1 MRNLLNIRRLDAA
14 LGAEIIDLDLSKP
27 LDEAVFSEVKAAWD
41 ENLVLL
47 FRDQKIS
54 DDDLIAFSRLFGDLD
69 KPGVNPQGKPYH
81 PTQPYINVI
90 SNLKQD
96 GVPLGN
102 LGDGEAVWHADMTYE
117 DNPPVGAVL
126 HGLTIPPEGGATY
139 FANMF
144 AAYDALDTDT
154 KALIDDKVAI
164 HDGAHNSAGM
174 LRRGYVEE
182 TDVMK
187 TPGARHSLVRD
198 FGGRKALF
206 LGRRPHSYIVGMAVP
221 ESEALL
227 DRIWAHASQ
236 DKFSFRHEWRV
247 GDVLMWANQ
256 RVLHKR
262 DAFDPNS
269 RRIMHRTQISER
281 SKEIAA

>member
-81 PTQPYINVI
+81 PTQPYINVL
-90 SNLKQD
+90 SNLKQA

>member
-1 MRNLLNIRRLDAA
+1 MTDRLNIRPFDTA
-14 LGAEIIDLDLSKP
+14 LGAEVIGLDLSKP
-27 LDEAVFSEVKAAWD
+27 LDESGVAAIKSAWA
-41 ENLVLL
+41 EHLVLL
-47 FRDQKIS
+47 FRDQTL
-54 DDDLIAFSRLFGDLD
+54 DDDQHVAFSRLFGQLD
-69 KPGVNPQGKPYH
+69 KPGVNPQGKPFH

-90 SNLKQD
+90 SNLKKD
-96 GVPLGN
+96 GVALGN

-117 DNPPVGAVL
+117 ENPPIGAIL
-126 HGLTIPPEGGATY
+126 HGLAIPAEGGATY

-144 AAYDALDTDT
+144 IAYDALDDDT
-154 KALIDDKVAI
+154 KALIEDKVAI

-182 TDVMK
+182 DDVRK
-187 TPGARHSLVRD
+187 TPGARHALVRE
-198 FGGRKALF
+198 FEGRKALF
-206 LGRRPHSYIVGMAVP
+206 LGRRPHSYILGMAVP

-227 DRIWAHASQ
+227 DRLWAHVAQ
-236 DKFSFRHEWRV
+236 EKFAFRHEWRV

-269 RRIMHRTQISER
+269 RRIMHRTQISE
-281 SKEIAA
+281 A